1 MSAWFEK
8 PRKMGRV
15 LFIYPPLTTH
25 TDYATESKG
34 THPPIGISYIAAL
47 LEKDYEVGI
56 IDAVV
61 EGYYT
66 EEPLGNNIIRYGL
79 SYDEITRRVAE
90 FKPDLVGVSNLFSS
104 SAEDSIRVCSAVK
117 AAGRDIVTMIGGP
130 HPSAIPEHP
139 LSSPDVDF
147 AMLGEGEI
155 PTQSLLRAIEKGDES
170 QLEGVAFIKNGRMVR
185 YERKGY

>member
-1 MSAWFEK
+1 MALFK
-8 PRKMGRV
+8 GPRKIRRV
-15 LFIYPPLTTH
+15 LFVYPPLTTH

-34 THPPIGISYIAAL
+34 TPPPIGISYIAAL
-47 LEKDYEVGI
+47 LERDGLEVGI

-61 EGYYT
+61 EGYYH
-66 EEPLGNNIIRYGL
+66 EEPLGDNIIRYGL
-79 SYDEITRRVAE
+79 SFDDITSRVAD

-104 SAEDSIRVCSAVK
+104 SADDSIRVCTAIK
-117 AAGRDIVTMIGGP
+117 AASRDIITMIGGP

-155 PTQSLLRAIEKGDES
+155 PAQTLLKALTKGDETIC
-170 QLEGVAFIKNGRMVR
+170 EGVAFIKEGRMV
-185 YERKGY
+185 